1 MRRPTT
7 LLLPALLLL
16 GGAAATLT
24 TTPAVARAQEK
35 KAQKSDKKSESTTPG
50 ADRGDEN
57 DRAGRRPRVFRF
69 GDLTGERGD
78 RAVIGVSTAGFAG
91 KRDTLGVLVE
101 SVTSDGPAEKAGIEE
116 GDRIAAING
125 TSLRLAAE
133 DAGEP
138 DMSGLMTRRL
148 TRELGKVKA
157 GDAVQL
163 ELWKGGQRKTVSV
176 KTVAADSL
184 YRLMRTARFDSGD
197 EEAMLA
203 ARRDRAVI
211 GLNVTTSGSRRDTL
225 GALVTAV
232 ATDGPAEK
240 AGIVE
245 GDRIAAI
252 NGVDLR
258 TAPEDAGDR
267 WASGVKLNRFYRE
280 LRKVKAGQTVELR
293 VVTGGQARTVRVTA
307 GKAGDV
313 YKNEGRNFGVYFG
326 GEEGGDFFP
335 GVAPV
340 PPVPPVPPMA
350 PMAMGFDGGDVTVIA
365 PRIAEEARASA
376 EAVRA
381 RVQEQLQ
388 GLRIDGDGNTFIR
401 LRSPNARSFRVE
413 RGGAPGLDEF
423 AFDGRR
429 RGGRL
434 SATLSGDGNLAMAG
448 LRLTRVNGDLASYF
462 GSGSEGGLL
471 VTSVGDDA
479 GWDGLRE
486 GDVIVKV
493 NGTPVADGRRSRIE
507 LDRQQK
513 NELEVIRKGKREK
526 VTLAEQR

>member
-16 GGAAATLT
+16 GGLAATLT
-24 TTPAVARAQEK
+24 TPSFAGAQEK
-35 KAQKSDKKSESTTPG
+35 KAQKSDKKAEQPTPR
-50 ADRGDEN
+50 ADDE
-57 DRAGRRPRVFRF
+57 DGGRRRTRVFRF
-69 GDLTGERGD
+69 GGDGMMERGD
-78 RAVIGVSTAGFAG
+78 RAVLGIGTASFAG
-91 KRDTLGVLVE
+91 KRDTLGVLVQ

-148 TRELGKVKA
+148 TREMGKVKA

-163 ELWKGGQRKTVSV
+163 LVWKDGQRKTVSV

-184 YRLMRTARFDSGD
+184 YRLMRVARNDHLDRDS
-197 EEAMLA
+197 LIA
-203 ARRDRAVI
+203 ARRERAVL
-211 GLNVTTSGSRRDTL
+211 GLNVSASGSRRDTL

-245 GDRIAAI
+245 GDRIATI

-258 TAPEDAGDR
+258 TAAEDAGDQ

-280 LRKVKAGQTVELR
+280 MRKVKAGQAVELR
-293 VVTGGQARTVRVTA
+293 VYTAGQARTVRVTA

-313 YKNEGRNFGVYFG
+313 YKEGEGRRMGVFFG
-326 GEEGGDFFP
+326 GEGDGEFMSMP
-335 GVAPV
+335 AIAPM
-340 PPVPPVPPMA
+340 PPMA
-350 PMAMGFDGGDVTVIA
+350 PMAPMPPMAMGFDGEGDVSIVA
-365 PRIAEEARASA
+365 PRIAA
-376 EAVRA
+376 EVAA
-381 RVQEQLQ
+381 RVQAQMRELD
-388 GLRIDGDGNTFIR
+388 GNMVRLRTMAPRGREIRIERDGGDGFD
-401 LRSPNARSFRVE
+401 LMDAP
-413 RGGAPGLDEF
+413 RGG
-423 AFDGRR
+423 GRMNM
-429 RGGRL
+429 
-434 SATLSGDGNLAMAG
+434 TLSGEGGTLAMPG

-471 VTSVGDDA
+471 VTSVSGSS
-479 GWDGLRE
+479 WDGLRE

-493 NGTPVADGRRSRIE
+493 NGSAVADGRRSHIE
-507 LDRQQK
+507 LDTREK
-513 NELEVIRKGKREK
+513 NTLEVLRKGKRET
-526 VTLAEQR
+526 VTVAGKR

>member
-16 GGAAATLT
+16 GGIGATLT
-24 TTPAVARAQEK
+24 TPATAA
-35 KAQKSDKKSESTTPG
+35 AQKKTEKSQSKTEKTDKTTD
-50 ADRGDEN
+50 DRDD
-57 DRAGRRPRVFRF
+57 DRRGWRVLRAF
-69 GDLTGERGD
+69 GDGTFERGD
-78 RAVIGVSTAGFAG
+78 RAVIGVSTASFAG

-138 DMSGLMTRRL
+138 DVSGLMTRRL
-148 TRELGKVKA
+148 TREMGKVKA
-157 GDAVQL
+157 GDEVTL
-163 ELWKGGQRKTVSV
+163 SLWKGGQQKTVRV

-184 YRLMRTARFDSGD
+184 YRLMRTASRVDRDMDAD
-197 EEAMLA
+197 EVRA
-203 ARRDRAVI
+203 ARRDRAVL

-245 GDRIAAI
+245 GDRIASI

-258 TAPEDAGDR
+258 TASEDAGDR

-280 LRKVKAGQTVELR
+280 MRKVKAGQPVELR

-313 YKNEGRNFGVYFG
+313 YKDQDRYGFFG
-326 GEEGGDFFP
+326 GEDGGDFTFP
-335 GVAPV
+335 AIAPM
-340 PPVPPVPPMA
+340 PPMPAMPPMA
-350 PMAMGFDGGDVTVIA
+350 ALGFDGNVMVNV
-365 PRIAEEARASA
+365 PRIAAEARA
-376 EAVRA
+376 RA
-381 RVQEQLQ
+381 RASLQELDIDRD
-388 GLRIDGDGNTFIR
+388 GDVVRLRTAPTPRVRVLRDGDGGREFEFSNGPR
-401 LRSPNARSFRVE
+401 ARGRMNMSVSGE
-413 RGGAPGLDEF
+413 GG
-423 AFDGRR
+423 
-429 RGGRL
+429 
-434 SATLSGDGNLAMAG
+434 TLALPG
-448 LRLTRVNGDLASYF
+448 LRLTRVTGDLASYF
-462 GSGSEGGLL
+462 GKESDGGLL
-471 VTSVGDDA
+471 VTSVA
-479 GWDGLRE
+479 GADWDGLRE

-493 NGTPVADGRRSRIE
+493 NGDPVASGSRSRFE
-507 LDRQQK
+507 MDTREK
-513 NELEVIRKGKREK
+513 NELEVIRKGKRAK
-526 VTLAEQR
+526 VTLDGR